1 MFNLFKKNKTEELT
15 EAIKKTVTLRKFR
28 PVFTTVDGNNHIG
41 WEYKY
46 GIVERLLC
54 TIPEY
59 IMIDIKRDG
68 YIKDHRNVMYPL
80 ANIISIDWT
89 LEDEKV
95 AEDKF
100 SEWTVFVSE
109 KEVPV

>member
-1 MFNLFKKNKTEELT
+1 MFNIFKKAEQMVVE
-15 EAIKKTVTLRKFR
+15 KKMVTLKKFR
-28 PVFTTVDGNNHIG
+28 PIFTTVDGNNHIG
-41 WEYKY
+41 CEYKY

-59 IMIDIKRDG
+59 IMIDIKSDG
-68 YIKDHRNVMYPL
+68 YIKDNRNVMYPL
-80 ANIISIDWT
+80 TNIVSIDWT

-95 AEDKF
+95 VEDRF

-109 KEVPV
+109 EVTHGNN